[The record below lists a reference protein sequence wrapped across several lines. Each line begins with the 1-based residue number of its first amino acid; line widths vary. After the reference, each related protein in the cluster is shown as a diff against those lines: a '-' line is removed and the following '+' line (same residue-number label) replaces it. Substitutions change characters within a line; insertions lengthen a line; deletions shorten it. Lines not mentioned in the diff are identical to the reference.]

1 MRTTVCLTA
10 RWVLVVTVT
19 PCAAASASGIWW
31 SPSTLPALVLG
42 PAPQKLIRLAL
53 ALLGLF
59 LFPSPTFSKRRLK
72 TPSMESST
80 SSHLVTPPRELYNSM
95 SKTSGS
101 SSEINLKGN
110 RVILFCSSGTAWILQ
125 RGHPVLHNP
134 LTNGDNKCV
143 NSVVT

>member
-19 PCAAASASGIWW
+19 PCAAASAAGIRW

-42 PAPQKLIRLAL
+42 PAPQKLIRLVL

-72 TPSMESST
+72 TSMESST
-80 SSHLVTPPRELYNSM
+80 SSHLVTPPRELYHSTN
-95 SKTSGS
+95 KTSGS

-110 RVILFCSSGTAWILQ
+110 RVILFCSSGLLGSCREDTLCCTILSLM
-125 RGHPVLHNP
+125 V
-134 LTNGDNKCV
+134 TT
-143 NSVVT
+143 SV